1 VSAPIP
7 PSDLFLGICLGALAG
22 YVDTAGFVAL
32 YGLFT
37 AHVTGNFVL
46 IGAELARPSH
56 GPLLLKFLAF
66 PAFGLGVVV
75 TRLLGNAYEGRRRS
89 PVRPMLALEL
99 ALLGAFMVTGL
110 AAAPFEHNGAPL
122 VIVAGMLG
130 AAAMGVH
137 NAAGRLQF
145 ARIAPTT
152 VMTGNVTELLMGV
165 TDLVSGHG
173 APATREKIVRFVWPV
188 VAFAVGCIVGGA
200 AYVAAGFWC
209 LLLPVGA
216 LAMLLALPWPAPA
229 AAAPVARSG

>member
-1 VSAPIP
+1 MKAT
-7 PSDLFLGICLGALAG
+7 PSDLFLGICLGGLAG

-66 PAFGLGVVV
+66 PAFGAGVVFG
-75 TRLLGNAYEGRRRS
+75 RLLGNAYERRGS
-89 PVRPMLALEL
+89 SAVRPLLALEL
-99 ALLGAFMVTGL
+99 VLLAGFMAAGL
-110 AAAPFEHNGAPL
+110 AAVPFEHQSAPPVL
-122 VIVAGMLG
+122 LAGMLG

-137 NAAGRLQF
+137 NAAGKQQF

-152 VMTGNVTELLMGV
+152 VMTGNVTELLFNV
-165 TDLVSGHG
+165 TDLATGHG
-173 APATREKIVRFVWPV
+173 APAAREKLTRFAWPV
-188 VAFAVGCIVGGA
+188 LAFALGCIAGGS

-216 LAMLLALPWPAPA
+216 LVMLLGLRWPSPVPVPA
-229 AAAPVARSG
+229 AK